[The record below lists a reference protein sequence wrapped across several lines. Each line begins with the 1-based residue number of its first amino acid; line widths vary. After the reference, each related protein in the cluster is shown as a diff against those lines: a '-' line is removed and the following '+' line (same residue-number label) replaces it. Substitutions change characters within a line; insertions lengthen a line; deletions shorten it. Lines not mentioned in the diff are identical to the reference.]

1 MMNTMPFSGLTPHF
15 IWPSCSAQPSPSVSL
30 AASTLHER
38 PLRTTHTETTR
49 TDVSASADAVA
60 PHTAALLDDATSHT
74 AASHA
79 SAPLDATPHTIRAL
93 VFDLDGT
100 LLDTLPHLT
109 ALTNFVLAQQHFPQ
123 HTQEEVLSYIGEG
136 GQKLLM
142 RAAPEN
148 TPQDVIDAMFQQWKE
163 KFYTHGIDLVAPFEG
178 INDMLATLKTRA
190 LLGVLSN
197 KFDAGCIASVQQHFP
212 NTFCWVHG
220 ERAGI
225 PRKPQPDGLQNCL
238 DELQLHPDEAIY
250 VGDSVT
256 DIDAA
261 RSAGMRAIGVSWG
274 YQDSSALL
282 EHGAS
287 YLAKSPC
294 DLLTY
299 VEPLLFERHI

>member
-1 MMNTMPFSGLTPHF
+1 MMNAMSFSELTPHF
-15 IWPSCSAQPSPSVSL
+15 ISSSCSTQSSSL
-30 AASTLHER
+30 ASLTASTSHEP
-38 PLRTTHTETTR
+38 PLRTTHAETTH

-60 PHTAALLDDATSHT
+60 PHTAASLDDA
-74 AASHA
+74 A
-79 SAPLDATPHTIRAL
+79 LHTIRAL

-142 RAAPEN
+142 RAAPKN

-274 YQDSSALL
+274 YQDSRALL

-299 VEPLLFERHI
+299 VEPLLFERRI

>member
-1 MMNTMPFSGLTPHF
+1 MMNTMSFSELTPHF
-15 IWPSCSAQPSPSVSL
+15 ISSSCSTQSSSL
-30 AASTLHER
+30 ASLTASTSHEP
-38 PLRTTHTETTR
+38 PLRTTHAETTH

-60 PHTAALLDDATSHT
+60 PHTAASLDDA
-74 AASHA
+74 A
-79 SAPLDATPHTIRAL
+79 LHTIRAL

-142 RAAPEN
+142 RAAPKN

-274 YQDSSALL
+274 YQDSRALL

-299 VEPLLFERHI
+299 VDPLLFERRI

>member
-1 MMNTMPFSGLTPHF
+1 MMNTMSFSELTPHF
-15 IWPSCSAQPSPSVSL
+15 ISSSCSTQSSSL
-30 AASTLHER
+30 ASLTASTSHEP
-38 PLRTTHTETTR
+38 PLRTTHAETTH

-60 PHTAALLDDATSHT
+60 PHTAASLDDA
-74 AASHA
+74 A
-79 SAPLDATPHTIRAL
+79 LHTIRAL

-142 RAAPEN
+142 RAAPKN

-274 YQDSSALL
+274 YQDSRALL

-299 VEPLLFERHI
+299 VEPLLFERRI

>member
-1 MMNTMPFSGLTPHF
+1 MMNTMSFSELTPHF
-15 IWPSCSAQPSPSVSL
+15 ISSSCSTQSSSL
-30 AASTLHER
+30 ASLTASTSHEP
-38 PLRTTHTETTR
+38 PLRTTHAETTH

-60 PHTAALLDDATSHT
+60 PHTAASLDDA
-74 AASHA
+74 A
-79 SAPLDATPHTIRAL
+79 LHTIRAL

-142 RAAPEN
+142 RAAPKN

-274 YQDSSALL
+274 YQDSRALL

-299 VEPLLFERHI
+299 VEPLFFERRI

>member
-1 MMNTMPFSGLTPHF
+1 MSFSELTPHF
-15 IWPSCSAQPSPSVSL
+15 ISSSCSTQSSSL
-30 AASTLHER
+30 ASLTASTSHEP
-38 PLRTTHTETTR
+38 PLRTTHAETTH

-60 PHTAALLDDATSHT
+60 PHTAASLDDA
-74 AASHA
+74 A
-79 SAPLDATPHTIRAL
+79 LHTIRAL

-142 RAAPEN
+142 RAAPKN

-178 INDMLATLKTRA
+178 INDMLATLKTRT

-274 YQDSSALL
+274 YQDSRALL

-299 VEPLLFERHI
+299 VEPLLFERRI

>member
-1 MMNTMPFSGLTPHF
+1 M
-15 IWPSCSAQPSPSVSL
+15 
-30 AASTLHER
+30 
-38 PLRTTHTETTR
+38 RTTHAETTHA
-49 TDVSASADAVA
+49 DVSASADAVA
-60 PHTAALLDDATSHT
+60 PHTAASLDDA
-74 AASHA
+74 A
-79 SAPLDATPHTIRAL
+79 LHTIRAL
-93 VFDLDGT
+93 IFDLDGT

-142 RAAPEN
+142 RAAPKN

-274 YQDSSALL
+274 YQDSRALL

-299 VEPLLFERHI
+299 VEPLFFERRI

>member
-1 MMNTMPFSGLTPHF
+1 MMNTMSFSELTPHF
-15 IWPSCSAQPSPSVSL
+15 ISSSCSTQSSSL
-30 AASTLHER
+30 ASLTASTSHEP
-38 PLRTTHTETTR
+38 PLRTTHAETTH

-60 PHTAALLDDATSHT
+60 PHTAASLDDA
-74 AASHA
+74 A
-79 SAPLDATPHTIRAL
+79 LHTIRAL

-142 RAAPEN
+142 RAAPKN

-274 YQDSSALL
+274 YQDSRALL

-294 DLLTY
+294 DLLIY
-299 VEPLLFERHI
+299 VEPLLFERRI

>member
-1 MMNTMPFSGLTPHF
+1 MSFSGLTPHF
-15 IWPSCSAQPSPSVSL
+15 ISPSCSAQPSPLASL
-30 AASTLHER
+30 TASTSHE
-38 PLRTTHTETTR
+38 PLLRTTRAETTHA
-49 TDVSASADAVA
+49 DVSASADAVA
-60 PHTAALLDDATSHT
+60 PHTAASLDDA
-74 AASHA
+74 A
-79 SAPLDATPHTIRAL
+79 LHTIRAL
-93 VFDLDGT
+93 IFDLDGT

-142 RAAPEN
+142 RAAPKN

-178 INDMLATLKTRA
+178 INDMLATLKTRT

-274 YQDSSALL
+274 YQDSRALL

-299 VEPLLFERHI
+299 VEPLLFERRI

>member
-1 MMNTMPFSGLTPHF
+1 MMNTMSFSELTPHF
-15 IWPSCSAQPSPSVSL
+15 ISSSCSTQSSSL
-30 AASTLHER
+30 ASLTASTSHEP
-38 PLRTTHTETTR
+38 PLRTTHAETTH

-60 PHTAALLDDATSHT
+60 PHTAASLDDA
-74 AASHA
+74 A
-79 SAPLDATPHTIRAL
+79 LHTIRAL

-142 RAAPEN
+142 RAAPKN

-178 INDMLATLKTRA
+178 INDMLATLKTRT

-274 YQDSSALL
+274 YQDSRALL

-299 VEPLLFERHI
+299 VEPLLFERRI

>member
-1 MMNTMPFSGLTPHF
+1 MMNTMSFSGLTPHF
-15 IWPSCSAQPSPSVSL
+15 ISPSCSAQPSPLASL
-30 AASTLHER
+30 TASTSHE
-38 PLRTTHTETTR
+38 PLLRTTRAETTHA
-49 TDVSASADAVA
+49 DVSASADAVA
-60 PHTAALLDDATSHT
+60 PHTAASLDDA
-74 AASHA
+74 A
-79 SAPLDATPHTIRAL
+79 LHTIRAL
-93 VFDLDGT
+93 IFDLDGT

-142 RAAPEN
+142 RAAPKN

-178 INDMLATLKTRA
+178 INDMLATLKTRT

-274 YQDSSALL
+274 YQDSRALL

-299 VEPLLFERHI
+299 VEPLLFERRI

>member
-1 MMNTMPFSGLTPHF
+1 MSFSELTPHF
-15 IWPSCSAQPSPSVSL
+15 ISSSCSTQSSSL
-30 AASTLHER
+30 ASLTASTSHEP
-38 PLRTTHTETTR
+38 PLRTTHAETTH

-60 PHTAALLDDATSHT
+60 PHIAASLDDA
-74 AASHA
+74 A
-79 SAPLDATPHTIRAL
+79 LHTIRAL

-142 RAAPEN
+142 RAAPKN

-274 YQDSSALL
+274 YQDSRALL

-299 VEPLLFERHI
+299 VEPLLFERRI

>member
-1 MMNTMPFSGLTPHF
+1 MMNTMSFSGLTPHF
-15 IWPSCSAQPSPSVSL
+15 ISPSCSAQPSPLASL
-30 AASTLHER
+30 TASTSHE
-38 PLRTTHTETTR
+38 PLLRTTHAETTHA
-49 TDVSASADAVA
+49 DVSASADAVA
-60 PHTAALLDDATSHT
+60 PHTAASLDDA
-74 AASHA
+74 A
-79 SAPLDATPHTIRAL
+79 LHTIRAL
-93 VFDLDGT
+93 IFDLDGT

-142 RAAPEN
+142 RAAPKN

-178 INDMLATLKTRA
+178 INDMLATLKTRT

-274 YQDSSALL
+274 YQDSRALL

-299 VEPLLFERHI
+299 VEPLLFEHRI

>member
-1 MMNTMPFSGLTPHF
+1 MMNTMSFSGLTPHF
-15 IWPSCSAQPSPSVSL
+15 ISPSCSAQPSSL
-30 AASTLHER
+30 ASLTASTSHEP
-38 PLRTTHTETTR
+38 PLRTTHAETTH

-60 PHTAALLDDATSHT
+60 PHTAASLDDA
-74 AASHA
+74 A
-79 SAPLDATPHTIRAL
+79 LHTIRAL

-142 RAAPEN
+142 RAAPKN

-274 YQDSSALL
+274 YQDSRALL

-299 VEPLLFERHI
+299 VEPLLFEHRI

>member
-1 MMNTMPFSGLTPHF
+1 MSFSELTPHF
-15 IWPSCSAQPSPSVSL
+15 ISSSCSTQSSSL
-30 AASTLHER
+30 ASLTASTSHEP
-38 PLRTTHTETTR
+38 PLRTTHAETTH

-60 PHTAALLDDATSHT
+60 PHTAASLDDA
-74 AASHA
+74 A
-79 SAPLDATPHTIRAL
+79 LHTIRAL

-142 RAAPEN
+142 RAAPKN

-274 YQDSSALL
+274 YQDSRALL

-299 VEPLLFERHI
+299 VEPLFFERRI

>member
-1 MMNTMPFSGLTPHF
+1 MMNTMSFSGLTPHF
-15 IWPSCSAQPSPSVSL
+15 ISPSCSAQPSPLASL
-30 AASTLHER
+30 TASTSHE
-38 PLRTTHTETTR
+38 PLLRTTRAETTHA
-49 TDVSASADAVA
+49 DVSASTDAVA
-60 PHTAALLDDATSHT
+60 PHTAASLDDA
-74 AASHA
+74 A
-79 SAPLDATPHTIRAL
+79 LHTIRAL
-93 VFDLDGT
+93 IFDLDGT

-142 RAAPEN
+142 RAAPKN

-178 INDMLATLKTRA
+178 INDMLATLKTRT

-274 YQDSSALL
+274 YQDSRALL

-299 VEPLLFERHI
+299 VEPLLFEHRI

>member
-1 MMNTMPFSGLTPHF
+1 MSFSGLTPHF
-15 IWPSCSAQPSPSVSL
+15 ISPSCSAQPSPLASL
-30 AASTLHER
+30 TASTSHE
-38 PLRTTHTETTR
+38 PLLRTTHAETTHA
-49 TDVSASADAVA
+49 DVSASADAVA
-60 PHTAALLDDATSHT
+60 PHTAASLDDA
-74 AASHA
+74 A
-79 SAPLDATPHTIRAL
+79 LHTIRAL
-93 VFDLDGT
+93 IFDLDGT

-142 RAAPEN
+142 RAAPKN

-274 YQDSSALL
+274 YQDSRALL

-299 VEPLLFERHI
+299 AEPLLFEHRI

>member
-1 MMNTMPFSGLTPHF
+1 MSFSELTPHF
-15 IWPSCSAQPSPSVSL
+15 ISSSCSTQSSSL
-30 AASTLHER
+30 ASLTASTSHEP
-38 PLRTTHTETTR
+38 PLRTTHAETTH

-60 PHTAALLDDATSHT
+60 PHTAASLDDA
-74 AASHA
+74 A
-79 SAPLDATPHTIRAL
+79 LHTIRAL

-142 RAAPEN
+142 RAAPKN

-274 YQDSSALL
+274 YQDSRALL

-299 VEPLLFERHI
+299 VEPLLFERRI

>member
-1 MMNTMPFSGLTPHF
+1 MSFSGLTPHF
-15 IWPSCSAQPSPSVSL
+15 ISPSCSAQPSPLASL
-30 AASTLHER
+30 TASTSHEP
-38 PLRTTHTETTR
+38 PLRTTHAETTH

-60 PHTAALLDDATSHT
+60 PHTAASLDDA
-74 AASHA
+74 A
-79 SAPLDATPHTIRAL
+79 LHTIRAL

-142 RAAPEN
+142 RAAPKN

-274 YQDSSALL
+274 YQDSRALL

-299 VEPLLFERHI
+299 VEPLLFERRI

>member
-1 MMNTMPFSGLTPHF
+1 MMNTMSFSELTPHF
-15 IWPSCSAQPSPSVSL
+15 ISSSCSTQPSSL
-30 AASTLHER
+30 ASLTASTSHEP
-38 PLRTTHTETTR
+38 PLRTTHAETTH

-60 PHTAALLDDATSHT
+60 PHTAASLDDA
-74 AASHA
+74 A
-79 SAPLDATPHTIRAL
+79 LHTIRAL

-109 ALTNFVLAQQHFPQ
+109 ALTNFVLAQQHFSQ

-274 YQDSSALL
+274 YQDSRALL

-287 YLAKSPC
+287 YLAKSPY

-299 VEPLLFERHI
+299 VEPLLFERRI

>member
-1 MMNTMPFSGLTPHF
+1 M
-15 IWPSCSAQPSPSVSL
+15 
-30 AASTLHER
+30 
-38 PLRTTHTETTR
+38 RTTHTETAH
-49 TDVSASADAVA
+49 TDVRASADAVA
-60 PHTAALLDDATSHT
+60 PHTAALLDDT
-74 AASHA
+74 
-79 SAPLDATPHTIRAL
+79 TPHTIRAL

-142 RAAPEN
+142 RAAPKN
-148 TPQDVIDAMFQQWKE
+148 TPQDVIDTMFQQWKE
-163 KFYTHGIDLVAPFEG
+163 MFYTHGIDLVAPFEG
-178 INDMLATLKTRA
+178 INDMLAALKTRA

-238 DELQLHPDEAIY
+238 DELQLRPNEVIY

-274 YQDSSALL
+274 YQDSRALL

-287 YLAKSPC
+287 YLAKSPV

-299 VEPLLFERHI
+299 VEPLLFERRI

>member
-1 MMNTMPFSGLTPHF
+1 MMNTMSFSGLTPHF
-15 IWPSCSAQPSPSVSL
+15 ISPSCSAQSSPLASL
-30 AASTLHER
+30 NASTSHEP
-38 PLRTTHTETTR
+38 PLRTTHAETTHA
-49 TDVSASADAVA
+49 DASVSADAVA
-60 PHTAALLDDATSHT
+60 PHTAASLDDA
-74 AASHA
+74 A
-79 SAPLDATPHTIRAL
+79 LHTIRAL
-93 VFDLDGT
+93 IFDLDGT

>member
-1 MMNTMPFSGLTPHF
+1 MMNTMSFSELTPRF
-15 IWPSCSAQPSPSVSL
+15 ISSSCSTQSSSL
-30 AASTLHER
+30 ASLTASTSHEP
-38 PLRTTHTETTR
+38 PLRTTHAETTH

-60 PHTAALLDDATSHT
+60 PHTAASLDDA
-74 AASHA
+74 A
-79 SAPLDATPHTIRAL
+79 LHTIRAL
-93 VFDLDGT
+93 IFDLDGT

-142 RAAPEN
+142 RAAPKN

-178 INDMLATLKTRA
+178 INDMLATLKTRT

-274 YQDSSALL
+274 YQDSRALL

-299 VEPLLFERHI
+299 VEPLLFEHRI

>member
-1 MMNTMPFSGLTPHF
+1 MMNTMSFSELTPHF
-15 IWPSCSAQPSPSVSL
+15 ISSSCSTQSSSL
-30 AASTLHER
+30 ASLTASTSHEP
-38 PLRTTHTETTR
+38 PLRTTHAENTH

-60 PHTAALLDDATSHT
+60 PHTAASLDDA
-74 AASHA
+74 A
-79 SAPLDATPHTIRAL
+79 LHTIRAL

-142 RAAPEN
+142 RAAPKN

-274 YQDSSALL
+274 YQDSRALL

-299 VEPLLFERHI
+299 VEPLLFEHRI

>member
-1 MMNTMPFSGLTPHF
+1 MMNTMSFSELTPHF
-15 IWPSCSAQPSPSVSL
+15 ISSSCSTQSSSL
-30 AASTLHER
+30 ASLTASTSHEP
-38 PLRTTHTETTR
+38 PLRTTHAETTH

-60 PHTAALLDDATSHT
+60 PHTAASLDDA
-74 AASHA
+74 A
-79 SAPLDATPHTIRAL
+79 LHTIRAL

-274 YQDSSALL
+274 YQDSRALL

-299 VEPLLFERHI
+299 VEPLLFERRI

>member
-1 MMNTMPFSGLTPHF
+1 MSFSGLTPHF
-15 IWPSCSAQPSPSVSL
+15 ISPSCSAQPSPLASL
-30 AASTLHER
+30 TASTSHE
-38 PLRTTHTETTR
+38 PLLRTTRAETTHA
-49 TDVSASADAVA
+49 DVSASADAVA
-60 PHTAALLDDATSHT
+60 PHTAASLDDA
-74 AASHA
+74 A
-79 SAPLDATPHTIRAL
+79 LHTIRAL

-142 RAAPEN
+142 RAAPKN

-178 INDMLATLKTRA
+178 INDMLATLKTRT

-274 YQDSSALL
+274 YQDSRALL

-299 VEPLLFERHI
+299 VEPLLFERRI

>member
-1 MMNTMPFSGLTPHF
+1 MMNAMSFSGLTPHF
-15 IWPSCSAQPSPSVSL
+15 ISPSCSAQPSPLASL
-30 AASTLHER
+30 TASTSHE
-38 PLRTTHTETTR
+38 PLLRTTHAETTHA
-49 TDVSASADAVA
+49 DVSASADAVA
-60 PHTAALLDDATSHT
+60 PHTAASLDDA
-74 AASHA
+74 A
-79 SAPLDATPHTIRAL
+79 LHTIRAL
-93 VFDLDGT
+93 IFDLDGT

-142 RAAPEN
+142 RAAPKN

-178 INDMLATLKTRA
+178 INDMLATLKTRT

-274 YQDSSALL
+274 YQDSRALL

-299 VEPLLFERHI
+299 VEPLLFEHRI

>member
-1 MMNTMPFSGLTPHF
+1 MSFSELTPHF
-15 IWPSCSAQPSPSVSL
+15 ISSSCSTQSSSL
-30 AASTLHER
+30 ASLTASTSHEP
-38 PLRTTHTETTR
+38 PLRTTHAETTH

-60 PHTAALLDDATSHT
+60 PHTAASLDDA
-74 AASHA
+74 A
-79 SAPLDATPHTIRAL
+79 LHTIRAL

-142 RAAPEN
+142 RAAPKN

-197 KFDAGCIASVQQHFP
+197 KFDAGCLASVQQHFP

-274 YQDSSALL
+274 YQDSRALL

-299 VEPLLFERHI
+299 VEPLFFERRI

>member
-1 MMNTMPFSGLTPHF
+1 MMNTMSFSGLTPHF
-15 IWPSCSAQPSPSVSL
+15 ISPSCSAQPSPLASL
-30 AASTLHER
+30 TASTSHEP
-38 PLRTTHTETTR
+38 PLRTTHAETTH

-60 PHTAALLDDATSHT
+60 PHTAASLDDA
-74 AASHA
+74 A
-79 SAPLDATPHTIRAL
+79 LHTIRAL

-142 RAAPEN
+142 RAAPKN

-274 YQDSSALL
+274 YQDSRALL

-299 VEPLLFERHI
+299 VEPLLFEHRI

>member
-1 MMNTMPFSGLTPHF
+1 MSFSGLTPHF
-15 IWPSCSAQPSPSVSL
+15 ISPSCSAQPSPLASL
-30 AASTLHER
+30 TASTSHE
-38 PLRTTHTETTR
+38 PLLRTTHAETTHA
-49 TDVSASADAVA
+49 DVSASADAVA
-60 PHTAALLDDATSHT
+60 PHTAASLDDA
-74 AASHA
+74 A
-79 SAPLDATPHTIRAL
+79 LHTIRAL
-93 VFDLDGT
+93 IFDLDGT

-142 RAAPEN
+142 RAAPKN

-178 INDMLATLKTRA
+178 INDTLATLKTRA

-274 YQDSSALL
+274 YQDSRALL

-299 VEPLLFERHI
+299 VEPLLFEHRI